1 MLCGIFVDILSSIF
15 YFFTIFIL
23 FYLLHNTE
31 LHIKIYIY
39 IYIYYNAKR
48 ESMKDYKCFF
58 YQYSDFHVFTRQSS
72 DENCYQHTNYNIMV
86 SNQNDVTPGGH
97 PGSHHTHGTKPSYKN
112 LTAVIHE
119 MY

>member
-1 MLCGIFVDILSSIF
+1 
-15 YFFTIFIL
+15 
-23 FYLLHNTE
+23 
-31 LHIKIYIY
+31 
-39 IYIYYNAKR
+39 
-48 ESMKDYKCFF
+48 MKDYKCFF

-119 MY
+119 MFSQNSLSQTHEKSPDVTDIARYLKRSSTNIV

>member
-1 MLCGIFVDILSSIF
+1 MLCGVFVDILSSIF

-31 LHIKIYIY
+31 LHIYIY
-39 IYIYYNAKR
+39 IYTYYNAKR
-48 ESMKDYKCFF
+48 ESVKDCKCFF

-72 DENCYQHTNYNIMV
+72 DENCYQRANYNIMV

-97 PGSHHTHGTKPSYKN
+97 PGPHHTHGTKPSYKN
-112 LTAVIHE
+112 LTAVI
-119 MY
+119 Y